1 MRSKYVLT
9 GLLLFLYIFSLPL
22 YGAAQENS
30 TEYLKYQEPQSQVS
44 ATSSWLSTIT
54 YIISLLVTFAAV
66 ICLAFFTSRFL
77 GKKLG
82 GFSSHHGNKVIATL
96 PLGNNRAIYVVEVAG
111 KFLVLGVTDQSITL
125 LQEITDKAEIEKMYL
140 LGQPNYEQDQFQ
152 NVFQRHLASL
162 QQISQKTPL
171 NFENRKQDNGHEKR

>member
-9 GLLLFLYIFSLPL
+9 GFLLFLYIFSLPL

-44 ATSSWLSTIT
+44 ATSWLSTIT
-54 YIISLLVTFAAV
+54 YVISLLATFAAV
-66 ICLAFFTSRFL
+66 ICLAFFTSQFL
-77 GKKLG
+77 GKRLG
-82 GFSSHHGNKVIATL
+82 KFSSNHGNKVIATL

-111 KFLVLGVTDQSITL
+111 KFLVLGVTDQNITL
-125 LQEITDKAEIEKMYL
+125 LQEITNEAEIEKMYL
-140 LGQPNYEQDQFQ
+140 QGHSNSEQDQFQ

-162 QQISQKTPL
+162 QQISQKVPL
-171 NFENRKQDNGHEKR
+171 NFETHKQDNGHEKR